1 MTALDHLDAPLRM
14 TWFLDDRLAP
24 ARQILLAER
33 LVEAGLFELTLTGHP
48 LRCPVLK
55 EILGILA
62 GRGMQVSL
70 VVTADDRD
78 LLPVTGQPPARV
90 LLDLGPSPGDV
101 VPDWRGIEGHVQS
114 LREAGCF
121 PGLQLLPL
129 RSSIRLLPDLFL
141 LATDLAVDQVLLP
154 NVPLTDFAG
163 EDPGPRLLRAE
174 DLESFAGFWERIDPR
189 PPIPSGLVVHDLFL
203 WEILCPGQRRDH
215 YSGCQAG
222 NSLGHLDAAGIL
234 YPCSS
239 WNQPLGALFDA
250 ALTDLWQGDL
260 RRSIRD
266 DIARQPDACNG
277 CRVYARCLAGCRGLS
292 RAFSSED
299 DEGRGRD
306 LMCSGRR
313 DL

>member
-1 MTALDHLDAPLRM
+1 M

-24 ARQILLAER
+24 ARQLLLAER
-33 LVEAGLFELTLTGHP
+33 LVEAGLFELTLTGRP
-48 LRCPVLK
+48 LRCPVLN

-70 VVTADDRD
+70 VVMADDRD
-78 LLPVTGQPPARV
+78 LLPVTGRLPERV
-90 LLDLGPSPGDV
+90 LLDLGPSPGDA

-114 LREAGCF
+114 LREAGCL

-129 RSSIRLLPDLFL
+129 RCTLGLLPDLFL
-141 LATDLAVDQVLLP
+141 LANDLAVDRVILP
-154 NVPLTDFAG
+154 NVPLTDCAAG
-163 EDPGPRLLRAE
+163 NLGSQLLRAE
-174 DLESFAGFWERIDPR
+174 DLRSFTGFWDRIDPR

-222 NSLGHLDAAGIL
+222 NSLGHLAAAGIL

-239 WNQPLGALFDA
+239 WDQPLGSLFDA
-250 ALTDLWQGDL
+250 AINDLWQQDL

-266 DIARQPDACNG
+266 DISRQPDGCNG
-277 CRVYARCLAGCRGLS
+277 CGIYSRCLAGCRGLS
-292 RAFSSED
+292 RAFPEC
-299 DEGRGRD
+299 GGRD
-306 LMCSGRR
+306 LMCSGCR
-313 DL
+313 DS